1 MTRLI
6 RLVPLLALGLL
17 LLQVHQG
24 AAASD
29 ALERQVKEIATQL
42 RCPVCQ
48 NLSIADTPS
57 KLGDNM
63 RALIREQLER
73 GLTREE
79 VIAYFVSKYG
89 KWILL
94 EPEHRGFNLIVWWG
108 PVLGLLGGLTGLILM
123 VRRWVRATTPLPT
136 NPQAPPAPY
145 LEQVRRDLA
154 NLAVPEE
161 DR

>member
-29 ALERQVKEIATQL
+29 ALERQINEIAKQL

-57 KLGDNM
+57 KLGENM

-73 GLTREE
+73 GLTSEE

-108 PVLGLLGGLTGLILM
+108 PVLALLGGLTGLILM
-123 VRRWVRATTPLPT
+123 VRRWVRATPLPT
-136 NPQAPPAPY
+136 NPQAPPALY
-145 LEQVRRDLA
+145 LDQVRRDLA
-154 NLAVPEE
+154 NLAVSEE